1 MLTYSPFTKYKGIS
15 KKEIIL
21 ITESNTPNKG
31 ESKRKTITEPP
42 AVPAEPKAR
51 TNLNNLLLN
60 KFDNYIK
67 KIKLLNNLLV
77 IL

>member
-1 MLTYSPFTKYKGIS
+1 M
-15 KKEIIL
+15 L

-31 ESKRKTITEPP
+31 DSKRNTITEPP

-60 KFDNYIK
+60 KFSLLSKYSILDSKKGAYIPST
-67 KIKLLNNLLV
+67 I
-77 IL
+77 